1 MSHHGAYVRAL
12 DGQCVSLRE
21 SCNIDRPVVLEC
33 RRYLCSVGDHA
44 YVDIPRALSPRQ
56 THVLQ
61 PRRAQET
68 PSQRAT
74 VNDRLNQTSIV
85 SVLL

>member
-33 RRYLCSVGDHA
+33 RRYLCSVGLWVA
-44 YVDIPRALSPRQ
+44 
-56 THVLQ
+56 THTWTSRVLYHLGRHMFCN
-61 PRRAQET
+61 PGARKKHHLNAQQSMT
-68 PSQRAT
+68 
-74 VNDRLNQTSIV
+74 D
-85 SVLL
+85 

>member
-12 DGQCVSLRE
+12 DGQCVSLHE

-44 YVDIPRALSPRQ
+44 YVDTR
-56 THVLQ
+56 VLYHLGRHMFCN
-61 PRRAQET
+61 PGARKKHHLNAQQSMT
-68 PSQRAT
+68 
-74 VNDRLNQTSIV
+74 D
-85 SVLL
+85 